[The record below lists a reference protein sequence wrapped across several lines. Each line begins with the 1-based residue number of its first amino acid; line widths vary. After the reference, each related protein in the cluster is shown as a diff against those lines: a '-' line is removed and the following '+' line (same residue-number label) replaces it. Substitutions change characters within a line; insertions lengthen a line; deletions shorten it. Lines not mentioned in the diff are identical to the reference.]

1 MIDRLDEKTRK
12 LIRCSQR
19 NEITEH
25 LVYQRLADL
34 TKDDH
39 NREVLRKISD
49 EEKEHYYFWKG
60 ISGEEVEPSG
70 LKIWWY
76 CLISRILG
84 ITFGMKL
91 MERGE
96 EEAQS
101 VYGKIS
107 EVVPETAQIIEDED
121 RHEQELIQMIDE
133 ERLKY
138 VGSIVL
144 GLSDALVELTGALA
158 GFTFAFQDSRIIA
171 MAGLITGIAASMS
184 MGASEYLQARTEESE
199 KKPVKASVYTASTYL
214 VTVMILI
221 LPFLLLDDLYIALAW
236 TILNAV
242 IVILAFTYYISV
254 VKEVS
259 FKGRFLEMVTISLGI
274 AGISF
279 LIGSLVR
286 LAFGIDV

>member
-12 LIRCSQR
+12 IIRHSQR

-34 TKDDH
+34 AKDDH
-39 NREVLRKISD
+39 NRGVLRKISD
-49 EEKEHYYFWKG
+49 EEKEHYDFWKG
-60 ISGEEVEPSG
+60 ISGEDVKPNG

-76 CLISRILG
+76 YLISRLLG
-84 ITFGMKL
+84 ITFGIKL

-107 EVVPETAQIIEDED
+107 EVVPEAIQIIEDED
-121 RHEQELIQMIDE
+121 RHEQELVQMLDE

-144 GLSDALVELTGALA
+144 GLNDALVELTGALA
-158 GFTFAFQDSRIIA
+158 GFTFAFQDSRIVA

-184 MGASEYLQARTEESE
+184 MAASEYLQARTEESE
-199 KKPVKASVYTASTYL
+199 KKPLKASVYTGSAYI
-214 VTVMILI
+214 VTVVMLI
-221 LPFLLLDDLYIALAW
+221 VPFLLMDDMYIALAW

-242 IVILAFTYYISV
+242 IVILVFTYYISV
-254 VKEVS
+254 VRDVS
-259 FKGRFLEMVTISLGI
+259 FKGRFLEMITISLGI

-286 LAFGIDV
+286 LAFGVDI

>member
-12 LIRCSQR
+12 LIRRSQR

-34 TKDDH
+34 AKDDH
-39 NREVLRKISD
+39 NRGVLRKISD
-49 EEKEHYYFWKG
+49 EEKEHYDFWKG
-60 ISGEEVEPSG
+60 ISGEDVEPSG

-76 CLISRILG
+76 CLISHLLG

-107 EVVPETAQIIEDED
+107 EVVPEVIQIIEDED
-121 RHEQELIQMIDE
+121 RHELELVQMVDE

-144 GLSDALVELTGALA
+144 GLNDALVELTGALA
-158 GFTFAFQDSRIIA
+158 GFTFAFQDSRIVA

-184 MGASEYLQARTEESE
+184 MAASEYLQARTEESE
-199 KKPVKASVYTASTYL
+199 KKPMKASVYTGSAYL
-214 VTVMILI
+214 VTVAMLI
-221 LPFLLLDDLYIALAW
+221 LPFLLLDDMYIALTW

-254 VKEVS
+254 VKDVS
-259 FKGRFLEMVTISLGI
+259 FKSRFLEMITISLGI

-286 LAFGIDV
+286 LAFGVDI

>member
-12 LIRCSQR
+12 LIRRSQR

-34 TKDDH
+34 AKDDH
-39 NREVLRKISD
+39 NRGVLRKISD
-49 EEKEHYYFWKG
+49 EEKEHYDFWKG
-60 ISGEEVEPSG
+60 ISGEDVEPSG
-70 LKIWWY
+70 PKIWWY
-76 CLISRILG
+76 CLISRLLG

-107 EVVPETAQIIEDED
+107 EVVPEVIQIIEDED
-121 RHEQELIQMIDE
+121 RHELELVQMVDE

-144 GLSDALVELTGALA
+144 GLNDALVELTGALA
-158 GFTFAFQDSRIIA
+158 GFTFAFQDSRIVA

-184 MGASEYLQARTEESE
+184 MAASEYLQARTEESE
-199 KKPVKASVYTASTYL
+199 KKPVKASVYTGSTYI
-214 VTVMILI
+214 VTVVMLI
-221 LPFLLLDDLYIALAW
+221 LPFLLLDDLYIALTW

-254 VKEVS
+254 VKDVS
-259 FKGRFLEMVTISLGI
+259 FKSRFLEMITISLGI

-286 LAFGIDV
+286 LAFGIDI

>member
-12 LIRCSQR
+12 LIRRSQR

-34 TKDDH
+34 AKDDH
-39 NREVLRKISD
+39 NRGVLRKISD
-49 EEKEHYYFWKG
+49 EEKEHYDFWKG
-60 ISGEEVEPSG
+60 ISGEDVEPSG

-76 CLISRILG
+76 CLISHLLG

-96 EEAQS
+96 EETQS

-107 EVVPETAQIIEDED
+107 EVVPEVIQIIEDED
-121 RHEQELIQMIDE
+121 RHELELVQMVDE

-144 GLSDALVELTGALA
+144 GLNDALVELTGALA
-158 GFTFAFQDSRIIA
+158 GFTFAFQDSRIVA

-184 MGASEYLQARTEESE
+184 MAASEYLQARTEESE
-199 KKPVKASVYTASTYL
+199 KKPMKASVYTGSAYL
-214 VTVMILI
+214 VTVAMLI
-221 LPFLLLDDLYIALAW
+221 LPFLLLDDMYIALTW

-254 VKEVS
+254 VKDVS
-259 FKGRFLEMVTISLGI
+259 FKSRFLEMITISLGI

-286 LAFGIDV
+286 LAFGVDI